1 MESDDYSSSDD
12 PQFDDGLGEDL
23 VRNEEDR
30 EKLDSMTEAEREQE
44 FFKRCIYFLK
54 GDFMN
59 FDIIKPFLPTCA
71 HNDVACNT
79 VAFLHGACTSC
90 I

>member
-44 FFKRCIYFLK
+44 FFKRCIYF
-54 GDFMN
+54 
-59 FDIIKPFLPTCA
+59 
-71 HNDVACNT
+71 
-79 VAFLHGACTSC
+79 
-90 I
+90 